1 MKRDRR
7 VRAVLRAGPEAGSG
21 DRRISAGL
29 QVLETTKAV
38 EADARAAAEI
48 VSQRKTIAIQ
58 PDNRASRAG
67 NRGRLWP
74 LRPESAKRNGSAR
87 KKVSLRKPSAHNA
100 NSKRL
105 RTRKRGSAARGLTQ
119 LRRTNLR
126 RKNRQVQ
133 VNWSQDEYM
142 DDHSHAQEERRKL
155 ASLAIEAIRKSLGT
169 KRSKNCCG

>member
-1 MKRDRR
+1 M
-7 VRAVLRAGPEAGSG
+7 LREGPEAGSG

-74 LRPESAKRNGSAR
+74 LRPESAKRN
-87 KKVSLRKPSAHNA
+87 
-100 NSKRL
+100 
-105 RTRKRGSAARGLTQ
+105 
-119 LRRTNLR
+119 
-126 RKNRQVQ
+126 
-133 VNWSQDEYM
+133 
-142 DDHSHAQEERRKL
+142 
-155 ASLAIEAIRKSLGT
+155 
-169 KRSKNCCG
+169 